1 MKSAPLPPDEAA
13 RLAALAAHDLLDT
26 LPEQDFDD
34 LTSLASRL
42 CETPIALVSLVDRE
56 RQWFKSRVGLEAPET
71 PRDVAYCSHTILG
84 DDVMV
89 VPDAFQDARF
99 HDNPLATGAPHVR
112 FYAGAPL
119 RAESG
124 HKLGT
129 LCVIDH
135 VPRELTPEQLDS
147 LRRLGRQVEAQL
159 RLRLRMQ
166 DLERREAEGRSQRD
180 ALGRALRQRD
190 ALAEL
195 VMKDLQVP
203 LSGIQMNA
211 SFITCR
217 PPVPDEVR
225 VAARDIQESA
235 ESAQRMVANL
245 MDAGREDS
253 PMVPRLAELDVHGLV
268 TEVAREFSA
277 RIQGSH
283 RQFTTSVRVSRR
295 FMVAD
300 RELLRRALD
309 NLLDNSYRFTAL
321 GSGRVMLE
329 VAQPEPDLLEV
340 KVRDE
345 GPGIPTASREHVF
358 DAVVP
363 EGTPTAA
370 RARASNALG
379 LVFCRRAVQ
388 AHGGWCW
395 VEENRPRGTVFCL
408 RLPLGPEPATREPG
422 KASG

>member
-1 MKSAPLPPDEAA
+1 MKTAPLPPDEAA
-13 RLAALAAHDLLDT
+13 RLDALAAHDLLDT
-26 LPEQDFDD
+26 LPEQAFDD
-34 LTSLASRL
+34 LTALASRL

-56 RQWFKSRVGLEAPET
+56 RQWFKSRVGLEAPQT

-84 DDVMV
+84 DDLLV
-89 VPDAFQDARF
+89 VPDALQDERF
-99 HDNPLATGAPHVR
+99 HDNPLATGAPYVR
-112 FYAGAPL
+112 FYAGTPL

-135 VPRELTPEQLDS
+135 VPRELTQAQLDS

-166 DLERREAEGRSQRD
+166 ELGQREAEGRSQRD
-180 ALGRALRQRD
+180 ALARALRQRD

-217 PPVPDEVR
+217 PSVPDDVR
-225 VAARDIQESA
+225 AAARDIQESA

-245 MDAGREDS
+245 MDAGREDA
-253 PMVPRLAELDVHGLV
+253 PLTPRLMELDVHALV
-268 TEVAREFSA
+268 SEVARDFSA

-283 RQFTTSVRVSRR
+283 RHFSTSVRLRQR
-295 FMVAD
+295 FVVGD
-300 RELLRRALD
+300 RGLLRRALD

-321 GSGRVMLE
+321 GSGRVTLE
-329 VAQPEPDLLEV
+329 VTQPEPGLLEV

-345 GPGIPTASREHVF
+345 GPGIPAAAREHVF
-358 DAVVP
+358 DPVVP
-363 EGTPTAA
+363 EGKPAAA

-379 LVFCRRAVQ
+379 LVFCRRVVQ

-395 VEENRPRGTVFCL
+395 VEENRPRGIAFCL
-408 RLPLGPEPATREPG
+408 RLPLAPEAAARE
-422 KASG
+422 AETCSG

>member
-1 MKSAPLPPDEAA
+1 MKIAPLPHDEGA
-13 RLAALAAHDLLDT
+13 RLVSLAAHDLLDT

-34 LTSLASRL
+34 LTALASRL

-84 DDVMV
+84 DDLMV
-89 VPDAFQDARF
+89 VPDAFQDERF
-99 HDNPLATGAPHVR
+99 HDNPLATGEPHVR
-112 FYAGAPL
+112 FYAGTPL

-135 VPRELTPEQLDS
+135 VPRELTAGQLDS

-159 RLRLRMQ
+159 RLRIRMH

-180 ALGRALRQRD
+180 ALARALRQRD
-190 ALAEL
+190 ALADL

-217 PPVPDEVR
+217 PPVPEDVR
-225 VAARDIQESA
+225 AAARDIQDAA

-245 MDAGREDS
+245 LDAGHAES
-253 PMVPRLAELDVHGLV
+253 PLVPALAELDIHALV
-268 TEVAREFSA
+268 AEVAREFSA
-277 RIQGSH
+277 RIHGSH
-283 RQFTTSVRVSRR
+283 RHFTTTVRVQRR
-295 FMVAD
+295 FVVAD

-321 GSGRVMLE
+321 GSGRVVLE
-329 VAQPEPDLLEV
+329 VSQPEAGLLEL

-345 GPGIPTASREHVF
+345 GPGIPVAAREHVF
-358 DAVVP
+358 DTNVP
-363 EGTPTAA
+363 EGLPTSA
-370 RARASNALG
+370 RARASNGLG
-379 LVFCRRAVQ
+379 LVFCRRVVQ

-395 VEENRPRGTVFCL
+395 VEDNRPRGTAFCL
-408 RLPLGPEPATREPG
+408 RLPLLPG
-422 KASG
+422 AAAPGTETASG